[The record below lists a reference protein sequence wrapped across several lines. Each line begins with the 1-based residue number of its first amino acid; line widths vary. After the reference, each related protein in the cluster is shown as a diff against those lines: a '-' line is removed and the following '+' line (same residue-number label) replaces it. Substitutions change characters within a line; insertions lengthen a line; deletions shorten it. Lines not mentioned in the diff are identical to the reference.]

1 MTYEEL
7 KLDEVIEKY
16 KKGEELHK
24 LEIILLKNNGIIP
37 YADEKDRINKGW
49 DEEDAYDHETD
60 RIMTGNNNPNLPNS
74 NLYQINA
81 AVQDYKST
89 KEF

>member
-1 MTYEEL
+1 MIYEEL
-7 KLDEVIEKY
+7 KLEEVIEKY

-24 LEIILLKNNGIIP
+24 LEIILLKNNGVIP
-37 YADEKDRINKGW
+37 YDDEKDRINKGW
-49 DEEDAYDHETD
+49 DENDALDHETD
-60 RIMTGNNNPNLPNS
+60 RIMTGNNNPNLPNG
-74 NLYQINA
+74 NLLQIHA